1 MQSCVYV
8 LHSKKLNKFYVGFT
22 TISVADRLQRHLTKF
37 YEEAQTFTRKADDWI
52 LVWQI
57 RCNSPEQGRSIE
69 SHIKNM
75 KSSKYIQNLIKYPEM
90 GQKLLSRY

>member
-1 MQSCVYV
+1 MQSHVYI

-22 TISVADRLQRHLTKF
+22 TISVGERLQRHLTKF
-37 YEEAQTFTRKADDWI
+37 YEEAQTFTRKADDWM

-57 RCNSPEQGRSIE
+57 QCSSAEQGRNIE
-69 SHIKNM
+69 GHIKNM

-90 GQKLLSRY
+90 RQGLFARY